1 MIPTSPLMSP
11 SVRLSFVL
19 DMSSTITKYAAF
31 VETHAL
37 YSCQY
42 ASLARRASNLTNR
55 DGLVDGPRDL
65 LGASHTQHNCYSM
78 TPGRRGRSWFDF
90 TPRSPTPPPSIAMA
104 ARRPVVEGLEVG
116 GVRSRR
122 DVGTNRGK
130 NSRILSPKARDYNNR
145 GNSNT
150 SIVGTKGDPRRRAA
164 AINAARRNDITF
176 QQKAYLWRLKA
187 AGREGVWRRIPSILL
202 EMRSRGVPRN
212 IYIFNAAIAALARC
226 RRPAE
231 AEALLTAMLDKDSV
245 APDKVSYNSAI
256 NAHARCGNL
265 DAAHRLLGL
274 MRARGVTSAVLRPD
288 VITYNTVADA
298 ASKCGDAAAAVK
310 VLAIMAED
318 GVQPDAITY
327 NACLAACK
335 AKGDLQRALVLLELM
350 RGDGIAPDQRSY
362 SAVIATAGK

>member
-1 MIPTSPLMSP
+1 
-11 SVRLSFVL
+11 
-19 DMSSTITKYAAF
+19 
-31 VETHAL
+31 
-37 YSCQY
+37 
-42 ASLARRASNLTNR
+42 
-55 DGLVDGPRDL
+55 
-65 LGASHTQHNCYSM
+65 
-78 TPGRRGRSWFDF
+78 
-90 TPRSPTPPPSIAMA
+90 MA
-104 ARRPVVEGLEVG
+104 ARRPVVEGSEV
-116 GVRSRR
+116 VDIRSRR

-130 NSRILSPKARDYNNR
+130 KSKLSPKAADD
-145 GNSNT
+145 NSHC
-150 SIVGTKGDPRRRAA
+150 SVGTKGDPRRRAA
-164 AINAARRNDITF
+164 AINAARRKDIAC
-176 QQKAYLWRLKA
+176 QQKTYLWRLKA
-187 AGREGVWRRIPSILL
+187 AGREGGWRRVPRILL
-202 EMRSRGVPRN
+202 EMRIRGVPRN

-231 AEALLTAMLDKDSV
+231 AEALLTAMLDKDSI
-245 APDKVSYNSAI
+245 APDNVSYNSAI

-274 MRARGVTSAVLRPD
+274 MRERGVTSAVLRPD

-298 ASKCGDAAAAVK
+298 AAKRGDAAAAAK

-327 NACLAACK
+327 NACLAACR